1 MFERL
6 KVKTNPP
13 RPPYAGTAKEK
24 STLKNV
30 SCLKAAVRQTYLPA
44 LGEMHPG
51 TRTEWGRRWA
61 PKGHRPTCKGK
72 LGYAFTYLD
81 ATIAPATGKLIVLR
95 LPDMTQECFR
105 LFVVHFKQQTR
116 ALHGT
121 HTK

>member
-24 STLKNV
+24 STLNV

-51 TRTEWGRRWA
+51 TRTESGA
-61 PKGHRPTCKGK
+61 GGGHPKGTGPPVKESWAMPLPTWMRP
-72 LGYAFTYLD
+72 
-81 ATIAPATGKLIVLR
+81 LR
-95 LPDMTQECFR
+95 QPPES
-105 LFVVHFKQQTR
+105 
-116 ALHGT
+116 
-121 HTK
+121 